1 MSIMGILAGKPDAG
15 NPHVRFDEGEWQDGL
30 ASQVPPVALYSIGY
44 KKSEL
49 RSPEGR
55 ADGIGVTLE
64 FTNLPEW
71 SYDLRMLTASD
82 LFEFPKSL
90 PFGGVFKPDLA
101 PWEWIPL
108 IKKALDHLDS
118 SHFHY
123 AWEIPPGCSVEGE
136 VYIHP
141 SVKLPAFCS
150 ITGPVYI
157 AEGCE
162 IRPGAFIRGNVI
174 VGKNCVLGNS
184 CEFKNCLLLDDV
196 QVPHFS
202 YVGDSILG
210 SRAHLGAGVICSNL
224 RLDQAEVLVQLPDG
238 SRTPTGLR
246 KLGALLGDAAEVG
259 CNAVLNPGSIL
270 GKRSIVMPNMSF
282 RGTLA
287 AGTMAYF
294 DSQMNTVPRA

>member
-1 MSIMGILAGKPDAG
+1 
-15 NPHVRFDEGEWQDGL
+15 
-30 ASQVPPVALYSIGY
+30 
-44 KKSEL
+44 
-49 RSPEGR
+49 
-55 ADGIGVTLE
+55 
-64 FTNLPEW
+64 
-71 SYDLRMLTASD
+71 MLTASD
-82 LFEFPKSL
+82 LFEFPNSL
-90 PFGGVFKPDLA
+90 PFADVFRPDLA
-101 PWEWIPL
+101 PWEWVPL
-108 IKKALDHLDS
+108 IRQALANLDA

-174 VGKNCVLGNS
+174 AGKNCVLGNS
-184 CEFKNCLLLDDV
+184 SEFKNCLLLDGV
-196 QVPHFS
+196 QAPHFN

-210 SRAHLGAGVICSNL
+210 NKAHLGAGVICSNL
-224 RLDQAEVLVQLPDG
+224 RLDQASVPVQMPDG
-238 SRTPTGLR
+238 SRIDSGLR
-246 KLGALLGDAAEVG
+246 KLGALVGDEAEAG

-270 GKRSIVMPNMSF
+270 GKRGVVMPDMSF

-287 AGTMAYF
+287 ANTMAF
-294 DSQMNTVPRA
+294 LKSSIQTAPRTD